1 LKRQNLVAVDV
12 GTASARAGI
21 FDAAGRLLAR
31 ATHPILMQRLQENH
45 AEHDSTDIWKAV
57 CIVVRAALAEA
68 GVPPE
73 SIAAIG
79 FDATCSLVIRDGRGE
94 PVSVSVTGE
103 DRFDTIVWLDHRA
116 ISEADR
122 LTASGHRVL
131 DFAGNSV
138 SPEMQMPKLMW
149 LKQHM
154 PESWSRTPSI
164 ASRTT
169 GVGGSDPGAD
179 GEVEFS
185 CAGKSRLAGGLSRTG
200 GACRLERA
208 GGAPR
213 NHRDAGRKHRPAFAR
228 SCRRAWSRYRLS
240 GRCGHD

>member
-1 LKRQNLVAVDV
+1 MKRQNLVAVDV

-31 ATHPILMQRLQENH
+31 ATHPILMQRPQENH

-68 GVPPE
+68 GVPPQ

-154 PESWSRTPSI
+154 PGSWSRMSLAFDLADFLTWK
-164 ASRTT
+164 AT
-169 GVGGSDPGAD
+169 GSA
-179 GEVEFS
+179 
-185 CAGKSRLAGGLSRTG
+185 K
-200 GACRLERA
+200 
-208 GGAPR
+208 
-213 NHRDAGRKHRPAFAR
+213 R
-228 SCRRAWSRYRLS
+228 SN
-240 GRCGHD
+240 